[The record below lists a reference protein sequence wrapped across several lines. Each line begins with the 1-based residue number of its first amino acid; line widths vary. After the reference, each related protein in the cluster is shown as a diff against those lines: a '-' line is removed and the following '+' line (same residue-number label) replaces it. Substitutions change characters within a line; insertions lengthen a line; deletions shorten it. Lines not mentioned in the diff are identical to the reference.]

1 MELFLLYF
9 WLKLDSIISI
19 ATGLGWMAGLFIS
32 IAGIIVFVA
41 GIEHC
46 ENDTLSWLTRMVK
59 KAVFLFVFA
68 IILVLLLPS
77 TKQMAILVGANFA
90 LDAVHSPEGQ
100 KVTSLL
106 RLKANEIL
114 DAEIVKLTTPT
125 EKK

>member
-1 MELFLLYF
+1 
-9 WLKLDSIISI
+9 
-19 ATGLGWMAGLFIS
+19 
-32 IAGIIVFVA
+32 
-41 GIEHC
+41 
-46 ENDTLSWLTRMVK
+46 MVK
-59 KAVFLFVFA
+59 KAVFLFVFS

-114 DAEIVKLTTPT
+114 DAELVKLTTPK
-125 EKK
+125 ENK